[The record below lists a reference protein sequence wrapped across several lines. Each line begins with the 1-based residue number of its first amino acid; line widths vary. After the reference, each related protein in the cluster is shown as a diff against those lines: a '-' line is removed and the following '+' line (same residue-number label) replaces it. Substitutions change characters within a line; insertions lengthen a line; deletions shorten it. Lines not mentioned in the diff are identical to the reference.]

1 VKGLARWIADS
12 LAFYLALY
20 LVDSLISPRFH
31 VGAVWIAVVLAV
43 FLGLMNSL
51 VRPLYRVKAK
61 PAMAIGEAVT
71 TVLLNVLVLQIVV
84 WAGAPLSATS
94 VLWVLIT
101 AVFLTV
107 LGGLINWLIGF
118 KKKEGPG
125 ALARQRR
132 AARAAAGGQANTP
145 VKRRFGRSRTSS

>member
-1 VKGLARWIADS
+1 VRGLARWIADS

-31 VGAVWIAVVLAV
+31 VAAVWIAVVLAV

-51 VRPLYRVKAK
+51 VRPLYRVKSK

-71 TVLLNVLVLQIVV
+71 TLFLNALVLQIAI

-94 VLWVLIT
+94 LVWIVAM
-101 AVFLTV
+101 AVFLTL

-118 KKKEGPG
+118 KKKEKPG
-125 ALARQRR
+125 AIVRERRPARVSADNEAKKSRR
-132 AARAAAGGQANTP
+132 
-145 VKRRFGRSRTSS
+145 RT